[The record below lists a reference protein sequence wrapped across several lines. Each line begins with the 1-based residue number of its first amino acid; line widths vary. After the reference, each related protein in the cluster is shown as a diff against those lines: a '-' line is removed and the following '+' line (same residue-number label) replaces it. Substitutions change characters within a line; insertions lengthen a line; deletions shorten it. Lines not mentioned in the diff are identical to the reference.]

1 MLLLSYESYPSNGK
15 IVPAP
20 WGGTRYEY
28 DDSIQLVALAHQ
40 LVVFLK
46 ENGLIVKAWEIWN
59 EENGLWYVPENDF
72 SVLLCE
78 IYKNFKFGVSPWD
91 KTAIIVT
98 GGLDAVGWFD
108 PSGSN

>member
-46 ENGLIVKAWEIWN
+46 ENGLIVKAWEI
-59 EENGLWYVPENDF
+59 
-72 SVLLCE
+72 
-78 IYKNFKFGVSPWD
+78 
-91 KTAIIVT
+91 
-98 GGLDAVGWFD
+98 
-108 PSGSN
+108 